1 MPATERRRGGRPR
14 IVVTGVGSVSAFGA
28 GNGAAVAEAL
38 AGGRSAVAP
47 IRAFPT
53 DDCSSRLGA
62 EVDDRVLSLPESEAR
77 RLARASQL
85 AVVAARLALGDASL
99 QSEQL
104 SGLGLV
110 LGSHWGDFR
119 SPEAFALGFLQR
131 GVFGLSPLTFPNT
144 VMNAMAAQVS
154 IAVGVRGPMLTLNS
168 VDVAGDLA
176 VARGAAL
183 IAAGRASMVLAGGCD
198 EICPILY
205 RELSRLGTMSRAE
218 PGPEGC
224 RPFDRQASGTV
235 LGEGATFVVLES
247 AEMALTRGARVY
259 GELAG
264 AAWGNLPAPAHG
276 FPATRHRDPAT
287 VRRALAAAGVPSD
300 AVEVAYLTGSGHPA
314 HDACELDVVAHALG
328 TAPARLT
335 ALTPLAGDHA
345 GLGGLRVA
353 AAALAVAGSAVPA
366 LPLSE
371 PIRRDLR
378 FVTHAMESRPETT
391 LVHGLARGGTHV
403 ALVVRAFDARR
414 KAAA

>member
-1 MPATERRRGGRPR
+1 MRAAERQRSARPR
-14 IVVTGVGSVSAFGA
+14 IVVTGIGSVSALGA
-28 GNGAAVAEAL
+28 GDGAAVADAL
-38 AGGRSAVAP
+38 SRGRSAVGP

-53 DDCSSRLGA
+53 DGCPSRLGA
-62 EVDDRVLSLPESEAR
+62 EVGDLTAHLLDSEAR

-85 AVVAARLALGDASL
+85 AVVAARLALADARL
-99 QSEQL
+99 QPDQL

-131 GVFGLSPLTFPNT
+131 GVLGLSALTFPNT

-154 IAVGVRGPMLTLNS
+154 IAVGVRGPMLTLNE

-183 IAAGRASMVLAGGCD
+183 ITAGRASTVLAGGCD
-198 EICPILY
+198 EICSILF

-235 LGEGATFVVLES
+235 LGEGSTFVVLES
-247 AEMALTRGARVY
+247 AESALARSARVY

-276 FPATRHRDPAT
+276 FPARRRRDPMT

-300 AVEVAYLTGSGHPA
+300 AVDVAYLTGNGHPA
-314 HDACELDVVAHALG
+314 HDACELDLVGSALGGHAL
-328 TAPARLT
+328 LT
-335 ALTPLAGDHA
+335 ALTPLVGDHA

-353 AAALAVAGSAVPA
+353 AAALAVAGSPVPT
-366 LPLSE
+366 LPALSE
-371 PIRRDLR
+371 PIRPDLR
-378 FVTHAMESRPETT
+378 FGRGPGEGRAGTA
-391 LVHGLARGGTHV
+391 LVHGLARGGAHV
-403 ALVVRAFDARR
+403 ALVLRAFNGRR